1 MRAWK
6 TWFSTRPQAPCID
19 SVPGQ
24 RASIYRGSAAVSF
37 FIPPKMATIRGES
50 EPGVCGAL
58 AQGQKPGIEE
68 QENE

>member
-6 TWFSTRPQAPCID
+6 TWFLTRLPAPCID
-19 SVPGQ
+19 SVTGH
-24 RASIYRGSAAVSF
+24 RTSVYRGSAAVSF
-37 FIPPKMATIRGES
+37 FIPPEMATIRGES
-50 EPGVCGAL
+50 EPGVRRAL